1 MTVKE
6 PIEDF
11 HARRV
16 EQMLKTAKTKADLEY
31 LVRSLDAR
39 NVQLMATRD
48 RLATELAQCR
58 LNTGRPTRA
67 QENPSAPP

>member
-1 MTVKE
+1 MT
-6 PIEDF
+6 EDF
-11 HARRV
+11 HANRV
-16 EQMLKTAKTKADLEY
+16 DQMLKTAKTKADLEY

-58 LNTGRPTRA
+58 LNQGR
-67 QENPSAPP
+67 NVPSPPGPP